1 MLTRIHDRLYN
12 DLSRRILM
20 IIFWIILSELK
31 DLEPVVFLM
40 IKLLFDV
47 SGLTADLDDRRLYTE
62 LQR

>member
-1 MLTRIHDRLYN
+1 
-12 DLSRRILM
+12 M